1 MKRSCAVLLTVVSLM
16 LPTLAAGKDHAYV
29 VRDPWTDEVI
39 GQLVV
44 SCDGFDVLADYAMVV
59 KLMEY
64 YDGSNELVKWQG
76 FLVPDGRGVYYNSV
90 NPEHSVLGMP
100 GERET
105 DKFFVA
111 GDRPRALFAGP
122 LWMVTVP
129 GYGVIFA
136 ETGRFVIDL
145 TTGEIVANS
154 GWNQLIDQDGAAL
167 CDYLK

>member
-1 MKRSCAVLLTVVSLM
+1 M
-16 LPTLAAGKDHAYV
+16 LPALAAGKDHAYV
-29 VRDPWTDEVI
+29 VRYDWGPEPVI
-39 GQLVV
+39 GQVVV

-64 YDGSNELVKWQG
+64 YDGSNKLVKWQG
-76 FLVPDGRGVYYNSV
+76 FITTDGRGLYYNST
-90 NPEHSVLGMP
+90 NPEHSVLGIP
-100 GERET
+100 GETEN
-105 DKFFVA
+105 DKGFVA
-111 GDRPRALFAGP
+111 GDNPRVTAAGP
-122 LWMVTVP
+122 IWMVTVP